1 MASLKLFLAS
11 LGLGLCIP
19 ASVVVFILVLKII
32 FPGTTGIFLL
42 WFFVWPMP
50 FILRLVPDLAF
61 IEIGRNRICRH
72 FERIQNV
79 LEFHRQGHKHTSKSH
94 ADQLRKI
101 VLILHRDCI
110 ENI

>member
-32 FPGTTGIFLL
+32 FPGMTGIFLL

-50 FILRLVPDLAF
+50 FILRLVPDLAGEKAALLAFVIGLLVDVGFFSF
-61 IEIGRNRICRH
+61 IAYWGLRGI
-72 FERIQNV
+72 
-79 LEFHRQGHKHTSKSH
+79 HRSRMRR
-94 ADQLRKI
+94 LRRT
-101 VLILHRDCI
+101 VPPPPPTF
-110 ENI
+110 